1 MSVKAFDGETPA
13 RYREWVQRNRD
24 RVHQQTEGKASYVHI
39 PDMGAHG
46 YAEFHRYY
54 LAEINH
60 DALIVDVRYNGGG
73 HISPLIL
80 EKLAR
85 KRIGYDL
92 QRWGQPIPYPGDS
105 VLGPIVA
112 LNNEHAGSDGN
123 IFSHCL
129 KLMKLGTLIG
139 KRTWGGVIGIWPQHA
154 LVDGSTTT
162 QPEFSFWFEDVGWE
176 LENYGTDPDI
186 KAEISPQDY
195 AQGKDPQLDCAIEEV
210 L

>member
-1 MSVKAFDGETPA
+1 M
-13 RYREWVQRNRD
+13 
-24 RVHQQTEGKASYVHI
+24 
-39 PDMGAHG
+39 
-46 YAEFHRYY
+46 
-54 LAEINH
+54 
-60 DALIVDVRYNGGG
+60 
-73 HISPLIL
+73 IL

-92 QRWGQPIPYPGDS
+92 QQWGQPIPYPGDS

-129 KLMKLGTLIG
+129 KLIKLGTLIG

-154 LVDGSTTT
+154 LVDGSITT